1 MKKGRP
7 IIIVAPSG
15 TGKTTIIKQLM
26 IEIPLLRFSTSATTR
41 KPRDGEVNGKDYYFL
56 SPDEFQK
63 HIDSAHFLEWEEFY
77 GGKRYGTLQ
86 SAVENQLDKGYFCL
100 LDIEVMGALNVKR
113 IYGDKALSIFIKPP
127 SLEVLKTRLENR
139 GTETAETLQ
148 LRLDRSEMEMKYEPD
163 FDHCVINDKLDLAY
177 AQVKQL
183 IETFI
188 NED

>member
-15 TGKTTIIKQLM
+15 SGKTTIIKQLM

-41 KPRDGEVNGKDYYFL
+41 KPREGEVHGKDYYFL

-63 HIDSAHFLEWEEFY
+63 EIDSNHFLEWEEFY

-113 IYGDKALSIFIKPP
+113 IYGEKALSIFIKPP
-127 SLEVLKTRLENR
+127 SLDVLKTRLENR

-148 LRLDRSEMEMKYEPD
+148 LRLDRAEMEMKYEPD
-163 FDHCVINDKLDLAY
+163 FDYCVINDKLDLAY

>member
-15 TGKTTIIKQLM
+15 SGKTTIIKQLM
-26 IEIPLLRFSTSATTR
+26 IELPLLRFSTSATTR
-41 KPRDGEVNGKDYYFL
+41 KPREGEVHGKDYYFL
-56 SPDEFQK
+56 SPNEFQK
-63 HIDSAHFLEWEEFY
+63 HIESNHFLEWEEFY